1 MFFVVWSFSN
11 SMEDFTV
18 LVYLLYHILGLMF
31 ASKEL
36 LFIYLQKKKTLFHVY
51 ITLCMINPI
60 YSVQLP
66 SL

>member
-31 ASKEL
+31 ASKEF
-36 LFIYLQKKKTLFHVY
+36 LFIYLSKKKTKNSLPCLYHTVY
-51 ITLCMINPI
+51 DKSNL
-60 YSVQLP
+60 
-66 SL
+66 

>member
-11 SMEDFTV
+11 SMEDFIV

-36 LFIYLQKKKTLFHVY
+36 LFIYLSTKKNSLPCLYHTVY
-51 ITLCMINPI
+51 DKSNL
-60 YSVQLP
+60 
-66 SL
+66 